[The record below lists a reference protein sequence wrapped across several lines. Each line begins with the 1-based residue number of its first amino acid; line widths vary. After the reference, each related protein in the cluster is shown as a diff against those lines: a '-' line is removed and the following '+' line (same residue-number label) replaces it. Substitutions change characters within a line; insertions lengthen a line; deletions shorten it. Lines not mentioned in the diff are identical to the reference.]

1 MSTPQWDGKGKG
13 STLGNRLF
21 MGCIRRC
28 GVVPAYGLLFPA
40 CVSYA
45 LLDRGAKAALR
56 SFRTHLG
63 LRSGIVA
70 LYRHFYTFGMSLVDR
85 FAFLM
90 LRSPRFGYTCIGE
103 EIITDELA
111 KGGGAI
117 LLSAHVGNWELAGN
131 LLHDR
136 VKAPINVAMVD
147 AEREAL
153 RQVYRPATDQRRLR
167 IIGLG
172 DDGLGAMVEINAA
185 LGRNELVGFLGD
197 RVLPGA
203 QGVSLPFLGENARF
217 PQGPFV
223 VALLSGAPIIPVFT
237 LKTGLRRY
245 TFRAH
250 TPIHLPRV
258 GRDKRDE
265 VLRKA
270 MMRYVATLESVVR
283 EHPYQWFNFYGFW
296 D

>member
-1 MSTPQWDGKGKG
+1 MSSPHWDGKGKG

-28 GVVPAYGLLFPA
+28 GVLPAYGLLFPA

-45 LLDRGAKAALR
+45 LFDRRAKAALR
-56 SFRTHLG
+56 SFRSHLG
-63 LRSGIVA
+63 LRNGIVG

-85 FAFLM
+85 FAFL
-90 LRSPRFGYTCIGE
+90 LQSSPSFSYRCIGE
-103 EIITDELA
+103 EIITGELA
-111 KGGGAI
+111 KGAGAI

-136 VKAPINVAMVD
+136 VKAPINIAMVD

-153 RQVYRPATDQRRLR
+153 RQVYRPATDRRRLKV
-167 IIGLG
+167 IGLG
-172 DDGLGAMVEINAA
+172 DDGLGAMVEINAC
-185 LGRNELVGFLGD
+185 LGRGELVGFLGD

-203 QGVSLPFLGENARF
+203 QGVSLPFLGENASF

-237 LKTGLRRY
+237 LKTGLRHY

-250 TPIHLPRV
+250 PPIHLPRV
-258 GRDKRDE
+258 GRDKRDSVIRE
-265 VLRKA
+265 A
-270 MMRYVATLESVVR
+270 MMHYVATLESVVR
-283 EHPYQWFNFYGFW
+283 KHPYQWFNFYGFW